1 MKLEISDPKDLL
13 DRSFILW
20 LKVKIRDKILVNIN
34 PKKLINW
41 DKYLNENN
49 VYKSI
54 YKKKISARDIIVA
67 GAMNL
72 DFSKSESKFMIYINH
87 NTFTPGLDRVKLET
101 ICKLINFGDLQN
113 KGYPIFTDTFD
124 YFAESI
130 QDYVDRYLHGM
141 L

>member
-1 MKLEISDPKDLL
+1 MQLEISDPKNLL

-20 LKVKIRDKILVNIN
+20 LKVKIRDKILADLDL
-34 PKKLINW
+34 KKLIVW

-54 YKKKISARDIIVA
+54 YKKQINTQDIIIA

-72 DFSKSESKFMIYINH
+72 DFSKSESNFMIYINR
-87 NTFTPGLDRVKLET
+87 NIFTPGLDRIKLES
-101 ICKLINFGDLQN
+101 ICKLINFGDLGI
-113 KGYPIFTDTFD
+113 KGYPIFTNTFD

-130 QDYVDRYLHGM
+130 QDYIDSYFHGM